1 MSGFERSM
9 IRLTRAGVIIAI
21 VTGFIFA
28 GQLYEMISGGTQ
40 TAKLIKYAST
50 QAKATSDIAQASDDF
65 TDSAYWLEE
74 HMQDAANAMQDSVDT
89 ADRNTKTT
97 IHNAQ
102 TAFRDEQ
109 RAWVG
114 IGQYTIDHFDNKD
127 AFRLR
132 IPWVNSGKT
141 PAVDTETGVAYTFQP
156 SPMTGPTPGHKYV
169 FEKASALA
177 PQGIYVT
184 NITNLAVPGRF
195 DAITNG
201 TLWMYFFGQFRYRDV
216 HSRKIHTTT
225 FCLLYDRINKQMVFC
240 ESGNDMD

>member
-1 MSGFERSM
+1 MEKRPPSTKGEIIIALF
-9 IRLTRAGVIIAI
+9 TGVILLTY
-21 VTGFIFA
+21 V
-28 GQLYEMISGGTQ
+28 
-40 TAKLIKYAST
+40 
-50 QAKATSDIAQASDDF
+50 TSDYFLWRQSKIAETA
-65 TDSAYWLEE
+65 ANAAR
-74 HMQDAANAMQDSVDT
+74 DAANTAHDALTASNKSVADTLTEMQKQRKAMQDSVDT

-114 IGQYTIDHFDNKD
+114 IGQYRIDHFDNKD
-127 AFRLR
+127 AFKLV

-184 NITNLAVPGRF
+184 NITNLDAPGRF

-225 FCLLYDRINKQMVFC
+225 FCLRYDRIDKQMVFC